1 MQEKLTLILLAI
13 YVVIVA
19 TIGIRNRKSKG
30 SEDYFL
36 ANRKLPSWLLSI
48 TFIASWWGGGSAI
61 NLADLAFKS
70 GINSFWIYGVPV
82 LISTALMFIFA
93 KAIRNTSALSQPQM
107 MEARYN
113 RTSSL
118 LLSIFILIFMIIAAA
133 VQVIVLGNFF
143 QGYFGFDYYVG
154 GVIGVLAVL
163 SYSYYGGFRGVVL
176 TDLFQFVFFLVTG
189 VVLLVVA
196 YLKSGGFAAV
206 EVAAQA
212 SGKVGYTDFFH
223 NVTDNLAYVITFGT
237 SWMIQANVWQR
248 ISAARTPSS
257 ARKMMVFSF
266 IIFIPLYLMISYT
279 GMFASVFYG
288 DIPLGGIVPD
298 MVKNIGHPIV
308 SAVLFL
314 GLCSAIMSSMDS
326 MVNTASMT
334 LTVDIWQ
341 KYWHPTANQRE
352 QLNVARY
359 TTCLVAGI
367 ALFIG
372 LEIRSVLTI
381 SWIGADFIA
390 TGVFVP
396 LVLGF
401 IWKRGTG
408 KAAVASMIFGL
419 LFSSYN
425 LLVTLGVELPVAWEI
440 ASVKQAI
447 VGMSSS
453 LILFIVVSL
462 VTKSDGE
469 KAHDFINN
477 AAIMRRAKLK
487 LCMAES

>member
-1 MQEKLTLILLAI
+1 MQETLTLILLAA
-13 YVVIVA
+13 YVVIVVM
-19 TIGIRNRKSKG
+19 IGIKNRKCAG

-36 ANRKLPSWLLSI
+36 ANRKLPSWLLAI

-61 NLADLAFKS
+61 DLADHAFNN

-93 KAIRNTSALSQPQM
+93 KAIRNTSALSQPQI
-107 MEARYN
+107 MEGRYN
-113 RTSSL
+113 RTTGL
-118 LLSIFILIFMIIAAA
+118 LLSVFILIFMIIAAA
-133 VQVIVLGNFF
+133 VQVIVLGRFF
-143 QGYFGFDYYVG
+143 QGYFGADYYVG
-154 GVIGVLAVL
+154 AVIGTLAVL
-163 SYSYYGGFRGVVL
+163 SYSFFGGFKGVVL
-176 TDLFQFVFFLVTG
+176 TDLFQFAFFLVTG
-189 VVLLVVA
+189 VALLVIA

-206 EVAAQA
+206 ELAAQA
-212 SGKVGYTDFFH
+212 SGKAGYTDFFH
-223 NVTDNLAYVITFGT
+223 NVSDNLAYVITFGT

-266 IIFIPLYLMISYT
+266 LTFIPLYLMISFT
-279 GMFASVFYG
+279 GMFASVFYSE
-288 DIPLGGIVPD
+288 IPLGGIVPD
-298 MVKNIGHPIV
+298 MVKNIGNPIV
-308 SAVLFL
+308 SAILFL

-341 KYWHPTANQRE
+341 KYINPSADKKE
-352 QLNVARY
+352 QVNIARCS
-359 TTCLVAGI
+359 TCLVAGL

-372 LEIRSVLTI
+372 LEITSVLTI

-401 IWKRGTG
+401 LWKRGTA
-408 KAAVASMIFGL
+408 KAAVASMLFGL
-419 LFSSYN
+419 IFSSYN
-425 LLVTLGVELPVAWEI
+425 LLVTLGLDLPVAWEI

-462 VTKSDGE
+462 VTKSDGK
-469 KAHDFINN
+469 KAHDFIDN
-477 AAIMRRAKLK
+477 AAILRKGQLGNCANG
-487 LCMAES
+487 

>member
-1 MQEKLTLILLAI
+1 MQEKLTLILLAL

-19 TIGIRNRKSKG
+19 TIGIRNRRSSG

-36 ANRKLPSWLLSI
+36 ANRRLPSWLLAI

-61 NLADLAFKS
+61 DLADLAFKR

-93 KAIRNTSALSQPQM
+93 KAIRNTTALSQPQM

-118 LLSIFILIFMIIAAA
+118 LLSIFILIFMIIACA

-154 GVIGVLAVL
+154 AVVGVLAVL
-163 SYSYYGGFRGVVL
+163 SYSFFGGFKGVVL
-176 TDLFQFVFFLVTG
+176 TDLFQFGFFLITG
-189 VVLLVVA
+189 VALLVVA
-196 YLKSGGFAAV
+196 YLKSGGFEAV
-206 EVAAQA
+206 EIAAKA
-212 SGKVGYTDFFH
+212 SGKVGYTDFFY

-257 ARKMMVFSF
+257 ARKMMLFSF
-266 IIFIPLYLMISYT
+266 ITFIPLYLMISYT
-279 GMFASVFYG
+279 GMFASVFYSE
-288 DIPLGGIVPD
+288 IPLGGIVPD

-341 KYWHPTANQRE
+341 KYINPAASQKE
-352 QLNVARY
+352 QLNVGRY
-359 TTCLVAGI
+359 STCLVAAV

-372 LEIRSVLTI
+372 LEISSVLTI

-401 IWKRGTG
+401 LWKRGTG
-408 KAAVASMIFGL
+408 KAAVASMLFGL
-419 LFSSYN
+419 IFSSYN
-425 LLVTLGVELPVAWEI
+425 LLVALGVALPVAWEI

-453 LILFIVVSL
+453 LIVFIVVSL
-462 VTKSDGE
+462 LTKGE
-469 KAHDFINN
+469 GKKAHDFINN
-477 AAIMRRAKLK
+477 AAIMRKEKLSP
-487 LCMAES
+487 CVNP